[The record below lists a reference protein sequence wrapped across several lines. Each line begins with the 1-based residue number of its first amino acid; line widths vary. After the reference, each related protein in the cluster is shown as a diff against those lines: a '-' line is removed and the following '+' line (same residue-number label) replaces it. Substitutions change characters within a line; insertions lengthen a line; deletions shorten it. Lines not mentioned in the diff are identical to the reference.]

1 MLNTTINAEM
11 YFLRS
16 WLGGSREKSVSASN
30 KQSKPSD
37 HSFGYAA
44 IELKLTSG
52 SNQSYYLANHRLLRY
67 MQRLPNAKN
76 SCHWMKMNMARYSIL
91 NSFQN
96 NLCRLPRKLT
106 FQKDILPWM
115 NETTRA
121 GLSQSLLKWRQL
133 WDKVYRRSERPQHQR
148 LLPI

>member
-52 SNQSYYLANHRLLRY
+52 SNQTYYLANHRLLRY
-67 MQRLPNAKN
+67 MQLAK
-76 SCHWMKMNMARYSIL
+76 RE
-91 NSFQN
+91 
-96 NLCRLPRKLT
+96 KLMSL
-106 FQKDILPWM
+106 DE
-115 NETTRA
+115 NEHGA
-121 GLSQSLLKWRQL
+121 L
-133 WDKVYRRSERPQHQR
+133 
-148 LLPI
+148 